1 MSTTAT
7 EKRLFNFSAGPATMP
22 ASVLE
27 EIRDELLCYPGAGA
41 SIMEISHRSKTFVDV
56 MESAKSDLRSLMAI
70 PDDYDVLLLQG
81 GSALQFSMVPA
92 NLLRGTG
99 KTAHYLV
106 TGSWSK
112 KAIAEAKKEGDIVNA
127 YDASASNFNHVPGP
141 EDFSVPDDSAMLYY
155 CGNETIQGV
164 QFHTEPN
171 CPSAVPLACDVSSE
185 FLCRPTDVSKYGLLY
200 ACAQKNA
207 GPAGVTAV
215 IIRKD
220 LLERS
225 QDSLPGYLNY
235 RNHSNADSMWNTP
248 PTFAVYAFGK
258 IIRWLAD
265 EMGGL
270 ESIGQL
276 NQQKAKLLYDV
287 IDAHS
292 NIYKGHAKKD
302 CRSIMNVTYAF
313 KNESVS
319 GKFFEGAAKH
329 HLDALEGHRSVGG
342 VRASIYNAMPIEG
355 VETLAQYMTDF
366 AAANG

>member
-1 MSTTAT
+1 
-7 EKRLFNFSAGPATMP
+7 MP
-22 ASVLE
+22 VSVLE

-41 SIMEISHRSKTFVDV
+41 SIMEISHRSKTFVEV
-56 MESAKSDLRSLMAI
+56 MESAKSDLRRVMSI

-112 KAIAEAKKEGDIVNA
+112 KAIAEAKKEGDVVNL
-127 YDASASNFNHVPGP
+127 YDASDSGFDHAPGA
-141 EDFSVPDDSAMLYY
+141 DQYSVPEDSAMLYY

-164 QFHTEPN
+164 QFHDEPVV
-171 CPSAVPLACDVSSE
+171 PDGVPLACDVSSE
-185 FLCRPTDVSKYGLLY
+185 FLCRPVDVAKYGLMY

-235 RNHSNADSMWNTP
+235 QNHSAAKSMWNTP
-248 PTFAVYAFGK
+248 PTFAVYALGK
-258 IIRWLAD
+258 IVRWLEND
-265 EMGGL
+265 MGGL
-270 ESIGQL
+270 DAVGEL
-276 NQQKAKLLYDV
+276 NRRKSKMLYDV
-287 IDAHS
+287 IDANE
-292 NIYKGHAKKD
+292 NIYKGHAVKSS
-302 CRSIMNVTYAF
+302 RSIMNVTYAF
-313 KNESVS
+313 ADESLQE
-319 GKFFEGAAKH
+319 KFFAGAAEH
-329 HLDALEGHRSVGG
+329 DLDALSGHRSVGG
-342 VRASIYNAMPIEG
+342 VRASIYNAMPVEG
-355 VETLAQYMTDF
+355 VETLAQYMKDF